1 MVDEKPTYD
10 DWANVEGFS
19 FAGEYSIF
27 PHMSDEWEDLIKEK
41 KKANPELYS
50 SVVALR
56 ENEGLSVN
64 GEEKVVTKIS
74 SEKE

>member
-1 MVDEKPTYD
+1 
-10 DWANVEGFS
+10 
-19 FAGEYSIF
+19 
-27 PHMSDEWEDLIKEK
+27 MSDEWEDLIKEK
-41 KKANPELYS
+41 KKANPQLYS

-64 GEEKVVTKIS
+64 GEEKVVTKIF